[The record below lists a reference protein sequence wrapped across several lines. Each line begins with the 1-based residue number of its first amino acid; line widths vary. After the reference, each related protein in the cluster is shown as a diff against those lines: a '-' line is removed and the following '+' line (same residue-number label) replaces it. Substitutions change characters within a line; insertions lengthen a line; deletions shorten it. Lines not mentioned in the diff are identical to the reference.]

1 MATRRE
7 ILAAAI
13 AAPAL
18 AAPAVACAAPTFACL
33 PMAVSPQWQDAVAR
47 MDAASAT
54 HDAYYEATYEPA
66 WEAAKATAR
75 QADEE
80 LQRRLDAVPHYTTS
94 LAYETA
100 DGNFAHMT
108 TANRLDIG
116 RAIGGAQ
123 LTDLSDYVSCCREMV
138 SLINKRMDEQDR
150 VKAEFD
156 QPKIYPAQLISPEI
170 AREEKR
176 LEDASHA
183 AFKAVYNFA
192 AATPADLIAKIE
204 FLKAR
209 DIDIDHDQMLADLR
223 RVFGE
228 A

>member
-18 AAPAVACAAPTFACL
+18 ATPAVACATPTFACL
-33 PMAVSPQWQDAVAR
+33 SMAVSPQWQDAVAQ
-47 MDAASAT
+47 MHAASAAY
-54 HDAYYEATYEPA
+54 DAYYEATYEPA
-66 WEAAKATAR
+66 WETAKERAGH
-75 QADEE
+75 ADEQ
-80 LQRRLDAVPHYTTS
+80 LQRRLDAIPHYTTS

-100 DGNFAHMT
+100 DGNLMHMT
-108 TANRLDIG
+108 TANRLDIW

-123 LTDLSDYVSCCREMV
+123 LTDPSDYVSCCREMV

-150 VKAEFD
+150 VKAEFE
-156 QPKIYPAQLISPEI
+156 QPKVYPAQLISPEI
-170 AREEKR
+170 TREEKR
-176 LEDASHA
+176 LQDASHA
-183 AFKAVYNFA
+183 AFKAVYDFA
-192 AATPADLIAKIE
+192 AASPGDLIAKIE

-209 DIDIDHDQMLADLR
+209 DIDIDHGQMLSDLR

>member
-1 MATRRE
+1 
-7 ILAAAI
+7 
-13 AAPAL
+13 
-18 AAPAVACAAPTFACL
+18 
-33 PMAVSPQWQDAVAR
+33 
-47 MDAASAT
+47 MDAASAA

-66 WEAAKATAR
+66 WETAKAAAR
-75 QADEE
+75 QAEE
-80 LQRRLDAVPHYTTS
+80 KLQRRLDAVPHYTTS

-123 LTDLSDYVSCCREMV
+123 LTDASDYVSCCREMV

-150 VKAEFD
+150 VKAEFE
-156 QPKIYPAQLISPEI
+156 QPKVYPAQLIPPEI

-176 LEDASHA
+176 LQDASHA
-183 AFKAVYNFA
+183 AFKDVYSFA

-204 FLKAR
+204 FLKSR

>member
-18 AAPAVACAAPTFACL
+18 ATPAVACAAPTFACL
-33 PMAVSPQWQDAVAR
+33 SMSVSPQWQDAVAL

-54 HDAYYEATYEPA
+54 YDAYYEATYEPA

-94 LAYETA
+94 LAYETP
-100 DGNFAHMT
+100 DGNLVHMT

-116 RAIGGAQ
+116 HAIGGAL
-123 LTDLSDYVSCCREMV
+123 LTDLSDYVLCCREMV

-156 QPKIYPAQLISPEI
+156 QPKVYPAQLISPEI

-176 LEDASHA
+176 LQDASHA

-192 AATPADLIAKIE
+192 AATPADLFAKIE
-204 FLKAR
+204 FLKSR

-223 RVFGE
+223 RVLGE

>member
-33 PMAVSPQWQDAVAR
+33 SMAVSPQWQDAVAR
-47 MDAASAT
+47 MDAASAA

-75 QADEE
+75 QVDEE

-100 DGNFAHMT
+100 DGKLAHMT

-150 VKAEFD
+150 VKAEFE
-156 QPKIYPAQLISPEI
+156 QLKVYPAQLIPPEI

-176 LEDASHA
+176 LQDASHA
-183 AFKAVYNFA
+183 AFKDVYSFA
-192 AATPADLIAKIE
+192 AATPADLIAKTE

-228 A
+228 V

>member
-18 AAPAVACAAPTFACL
+18 AAPAVVCAAPTFACL
-33 PMAVSPQWQDAVAR
+33 PMAVSPEWQNAVAQ
-47 MDAASAT
+47 MDAASAAY
-54 HDAYYEATYEPA
+54 DAYYEAIYEPA
-66 WEAAKATAR
+66 WEAAKER
-75 QADEE
+75 SSQADEQ
-80 LQRRLDAVPHYTTS
+80 LQRRLDAIPHYTTS
-94 LAYETA
+94 LAYKTA
-100 DGNFAHMT
+100 DGHLAHLT
-108 TANRLDIG
+108 TANKQHVSA
-116 RAIGGAQ
+116 AIGSA
-123 LTDLSDYVSCCREMV
+123 DLAVADDYVLCCRELV
-138 SLINKRMDEQDR
+138 LLIGKRIFQESDI
-150 VKAEFD
+150 KAEFE
-156 QPKIYPAQLISPEI
+156 QPKVYPAQLIPPEI

-176 LEDASHA
+176 LQDASHA
-183 AFKAVYNFA
+183 AFKAVYDFS

-228 A
+228 V